1 MHPCRSQAGAGWP
14 EYLALNV
21 GGKVPTLVEGEFVL
35 TESGAIC
42 TYIGDRFPATGLTPP
57 VGGQERARYDQWCY
71 FALSELEQP
80 LWTIGKHT
88 FALPERRR
96 APAVL
101 ETARWEFSVA
111 AKILA
116 EGLGRREFIAGDRV
130 SPPPTFWSRTRWPGH
145 RLSNCHWGTIIW
157 ESYTTRLLARPVWR
171 RARNGSRPRPGRIT
185 RLGAARPATR
195 DPIRRWCDPVSF
207 CRRSAPRR
215 RDSWPAVP
223 RPSRREPPG
232 PQHNRA
238 CSRYSG

>member
-1 MHPCRSQAGAGWP
+1 MFMVYGFPNSRSSRVVWALEEVGAEYECVHVDLRAGAGWRP

-116 EGLGRREFIAGDRV
+116 EGLGRREFIAGDRFTAADILV
-130 SPPPTFWSRTRWPGH
+130 AHTLAWAQAFELPLEH
-145 RLSNCHWGTIIW
+145 DNL
-157 ESYTTRLLARPVWR
+157 ESYTMRLLARPAWR
-171 RARNGSRPRPGRIT
+171 RAQEREQAEVKVESR
-185 RLGAARPATR
+185 
-195 DPIRRWCDPVSF
+195 S
-207 CRRSAPRR
+207 
-215 RDSWPAVP
+215 
-223 RPSRREPPG
+223 
-232 PQHNRA
+232 
-238 CSRYSG
+238 